1 MRGAEPALDLGC
13 VTPACYRD
21 RPAKP
26 AAGRAQ
32 AGAPADRRHM
42 PMGELDGKAVLVTGG
57 ASGIGLASAR
67 RFHAGGAQVVLVD
80 RDAKGVARAAAE
92 LAGTAVVADVSQAD
106 QWQAI
111 LHGVE
116 AAGGVDIVHLNAGMT
131 SGQDH
136 LPGLSDDLY
145 RRIMGVNVD
154 HVVFGIRALLPGLVD
169 RGGGAVVVTASLAGL
184 VALPGDPIYTLTKHA
199 VVGLV
204 RALAPRL
211 REQRVTVNAICP
223 GMVDTPLLDGPVKDM
238 LVESGFPLIEADA
251 VADAV
256 YRYAVG
262 EETGKAV
269 VVQAGREPIEY
280 RFSRPPGPRVPGAEG
295 AVPPGWLGDPGEPS
309 ARPS

>member
-1 MRGAEPALDLGC
+1 
-13 VTPACYRD
+13 
-21 RPAKP
+21 
-26 AAGRAQ
+26 
-32 AGAPADRRHM
+32 M

-80 RDAKGVARAAAE
+80 RDAEGVTRAAAE

-111 LHGVE
+111 LHGVD
-116 AAGGVDIVHLNAGMT
+116 AAGGVDIVHLNAGMA

-154 HVVFGIRALLPGLVD
+154 HVVFGIRALLPGLLD

-238 LVESGFPLIEADA
+238 LVESGFPLIEADT

-256 YRYAVG
+256 YRYAIG
-262 EETGKAV
+262 EATGKAV

-309 ARPS
+309 ARPG